1 MTTTQKQALAALE
14 GTIGNYNDIMAL
26 REFIDA
32 HPDDKAEPEKKDKEV
47 EKK

>member
-14 GTIGNYNDIMAL
+14 GTIGTYNDINAL
-26 REFIDA
+26 RSFIDE
-32 HPDDKAEPEKKDKEV
+32 HPDAKEV